1 MRAHRLAGDVHAWA
15 WLGEPPERSDPGLA
29 GQCRLQRQQQAWQ
42 GWLRGGASRSRTAPA
57 LLTAAAAGRRS
68 TRQHQANNRPP
79 AMVQPV
85 CPVRASG
92 GPAPLAPQHS
102 RPLSAAPS
110 SPQATARPMQHAG
123 GSVGGPSQQSPGS
136 RVIYTCTY
144 MLCIYVYKGHT
155 AHPIH
160 PCSPPGGQPVRRPG
174 PHRTAAWL
182 HRLPA
187 ATTLPS
193 TAQLNTHTHRAGQG
207 TVETAPQCGHNTAR
221 SVGRGDEGLLRR
233 GGGERAE
240 ARMRE
245 HGRRSRRGRCGWAGH
260 PRGAA
265 KQGTQR

>member
-1 MRAHRLAGDVHAWA
+1 
-15 WLGEPPERSDPGLA
+15 
-29 GQCRLQRQQQAWQ
+29 
-42 GWLRGGASRSRTAPA
+42 
-57 LLTAAAAGRRS
+57 
-68 TRQHQANNRPP
+68 
-79 AMVQPV
+79 MVQPV

-221 SVGRGDEGLLRR
+221 SVGRGEEGLLRR
-233 GGGERAE
+233 GGGRACRG
-240 ARMRE
+240 AHAGAWKAQPAGAVRL
-245 HGRRSRRGRCGWAGH
+245 GRAPSRCCQAGH
-260 PRGAA
+260 PAVRPGRAPRGAA
-265 KQGTQR
+265 THISHAGIRVDKGGALGLAVLLYAPVDATLQVGGWVGGHGGGWAGG